1 MFPRRFNRSQYILNQ
16 AHVEGKKERECKGER
31 KKGKEE
37 IKVKERE
44 KWRKKRGEWVN
55 GEGREERGKEGIEKE
70 KKQFKKIP
78 LLETKCLHNT
88 LKHKRELIFERDI
101 NRRHTMLSPDVIT
114 QEVCLISCINGGAP

>member
-1 MFPRRFNRSQYILNQ
+1 MQR
-16 AHVEGKKERECKGER
+16 GK
-31 KKGKEE
+31 KKGKGRNKNEGKRE
-37 IKVKERE
+37 IKG
-44 KWRKKRGEWVN
+44 RKKRGEWVN

-88 LKHKRELIFERDI
+88 LKHKRELIFGRDI

-114 QEVCLISCINGGAP
+114 QEVCLISCINGGVP